1 MRDLSDTDAVLP
13 PDPEL
18 DAIVDRILET
28 GAHYPGSHPRW
39 SDRHPGFFPSD
50 PIPQFSYLHTS
61 VAFALGLLIGFAASA
76 ILL

>member
-18 DAIVDRILET
+18 DAEVLRILDGAPYT
-28 GAHYPGSHPRW
+28 GYQARPIEPRPAGPKLVPV
-39 SDRHPGFFPSD
+39 HCA
-50 PIPQFSYLHTS
+50 IALC
-61 VAFALGLLIGFAASA
+61 LGLLIGFAASA

>member
-18 DAIVDRILET
+18 DAEVAKILE
-28 GAHYPGSHPRW
+28 GAPYPGSHPRW

-50 PIPQFSYLHTS
+50 PTPQFSYLHTS